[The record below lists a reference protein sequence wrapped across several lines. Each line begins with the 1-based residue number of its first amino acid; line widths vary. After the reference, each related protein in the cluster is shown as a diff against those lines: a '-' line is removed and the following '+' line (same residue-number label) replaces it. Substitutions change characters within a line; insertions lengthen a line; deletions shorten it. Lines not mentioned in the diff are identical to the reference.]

1 LAFYHTPVDAIPD
14 LSENQVIVF
23 TEWAGH
29 SPREI
34 EDQVTYPLS
43 LSLQGLPGVRAVRS
57 SSDVDFSMINV
68 IFEDGVDLDFAR
80 RQLAERLAG
89 AGPTLPVGVTPR
101 LAPDALA
108 TGQIFWYTV
117 EGPGQDPGR
126 LRAVQDWYVRPQ
138 LQSVPGVAEAASVGG
153 YPTEYQVE

>member
-1 LAFYHTPVDAIPD
+1 MIDHLLAFSVRHRFWVIAAALVLALGCVFAIYHTPVDAIPD

-23 TEWAGH
+23 TEWTGH

-43 LSLQGLPGVRAVRS
+43 LSLQGLPGVHVVRS
-57 SSDVDFSMINV
+57 SSDVNFSMINV

-89 AGPTLPVGVTPR
+89 AGTTLPPGVTPR

-108 TGQIFWYTV
+108 TG
-117 EGPGQDPGR
+117 
-126 LRAVQDWYVRPQ
+126 
-138 LQSVPGVAEAASVGG
+138 
-153 YPTEYQVE
+153 